1 MRNIPDLI
9 GMNGIAFCFDDEKL
23 NEKFVL
29 CKSNLEDSAAYDL
42 NVDTVLLEKTAG

>member
-1 MRNIPDLI
+1 MEVAVWY
-9 GMNGIAFCFDDEKL
+9 NGKHQQQ
-23 NEKFVL
+23 KGVVFVL